1 MDKLNIVKKKAL
13 IIVDVQPAFIKEN
26 SDFVAPAIVDLIKTV
41 PYDLYIES
49 LFHAEKDSIW
59 NKQTD
64 WVCPKDDTFYTVP
77 EIIEVLKDKNCI
89 KVEKETKS
97 VFKGNPN
104 ILSILKENGIEEIH
118 IVGCDIDCCV
128 LATAYESFDFGFF
141 TYVIE
146 ECTASSSKHKEIR
159 DNTMSVLRRA
169 RILKKIDEIK
179 NHLV

>member
-1 MDKLNIVKKKAL
+1 MDKLKKKAL
-13 IIVDVQPAFIKEN
+13 IIVDVQPAFVKEN
-26 SDFVAPAIVDLIKTV
+26 SSFVIPTIVELIKTV

-59 NKQTD
+59 DKQTD
-64 WVCPKDDTFYTVP
+64 WMCQKDENFYTVP
-77 EIIEVLKDKNCI
+77 EITELLKDKNCI

-104 ILSILKENGIEEIH
+104 ILSILKEKGIEEIH

-128 LATAYESFDFGFF
+128 LATAYESFDLGFF

-146 ECTASSSKHKEIR
+146 ECTASSSKHKEVR
-159 DNTMSVLRRA
+159 DCALRVLKRA
-169 RILKKIDEIK
+169 RILKKIDQI
-179 NHLV
+179 N